1 MASEVEFPVM
11 SEAQYLLSNMA
22 GWEISERNGGVLMG
36 KSWKNIGKSIT
47 DEGLIK

>member
-1 MASEVEFPVM
+1 
-11 SEAQYLLSNMA
+11 MA

-36 KSWKNIGKSIT
+36 KSWKNKGKSIT